1 MELSPKGDRIIF
13 KGISLSKI
21 EGEFNFLVNCFLF
34 RFTFKGISYVKLKT
48 ISILVGIVTNKFFRD
63 FYYKMEGDYKFWWK
77 WRKVTFFWFLHSYN
91 EYGRSVDLAGT
102 NSLRGPT
109 QFTQR
114 GAERRVSGWDGM
126 GWDGV
131 SKVSFNFLYTLW
143 V

>member
-1 MELSPKGDRIIF
+1 MAAITNFSGNEGK
-13 KGISLSKI
+13 SL
-21 EGEFNFLVNCFLF
+21 
-34 RFTFKGISYVKLKT
+34 
-48 ISILVGIVTNKFFRD
+48 
-63 FYYKMEGDYKFWWK
+63 
-77 WRKVTFFWFLHSYN
+77 FFWFLHSYN

-126 GWDGV
+126 GWNGV

-143 V
+143 IYRSCIYIYLYRYIIVISFPLKPHVTLKFWSSWGS